1 MAVAHLNLSESL
13 FVGNLKQA
21 LYYEEN
27 FATKSKIV
35 VEDGFVLVSSKVLR
49 MYSNNLNCWLDSYY
63 VLDEVPT
70 IILPGVDKY
79 TVKLLMDLL
88 SKGTANYNSDDT
100 YIIGKIINAAERL
113 QIKIENIDNKII
125 KSSNIKADDI
135 HIKEEVVIHEEN
147 IVEDLYRNPD
157 KKIKEEVLDS
167 KSNIVETLAMNYFVK
182 PYIEQ
187 VQDSSLIITNVSK
200 PKEENGFVNQN
211 PSEET
216 RNPYDLITRTI
227 KIKEE
232 QKDTHTIYDTFKNT
246 DFNYVNAKQKQMKK
260 VITKKVQ
267 GIVKWFNVKNGY
279 GFITRNDT
287 QEDLFVHQTGII
299 KNNPIKKVK
308 SLGDGE
314 IVEFDVVMGENGNE
328 AFNVSGPEGTHV
340 QGSSYAADRR
350 KSRTRAHRTTISKLS
365 KMN

>member
-88 SKGTANYNSDDT
+88 SKGTANCNSDDT
-100 YIIGKIINAAERL
+100 SIAGKIINAAERL
-113 QIKIENIDNKII
+113 QINIENIDYKMI
-125 KSSNIKADDI
+125 KSSNIKADEI
-135 HIKEEVVIHEEN
+135 HIKEEVIIPEEK
-147 IVEDLYRNPD
+147 VFEDSYSNPD
-157 KKIKEEVLDS
+157 NKIKEEVLGS
-167 KSNIVETLAMNYFVK
+167 KSNIVEKLTMNYLVK
-182 PYIEQ
+182 PYNKKQ
-187 VQDSSLIITNVSK
+187 VQDSSLIMTNLSK
-200 PKEENGFVNQN
+200 PKEENGFVNHN
-211 PSEET
+211 PTELKKRINLE
-216 RNPYDLITRTI
+216 TRTI
-227 KIKEE
+227 KKKKE
-232 QKDTHTIYDTFKNT
+232 KY
-246 DFNYVNAKQKQMKK
+246 AKKKAVKK
-260 VITKKVQ
+260 VIAKKVQ
-267 GIVKWFNVKNGY
+267 GFVKWYNAKNGY

-287 QEDLFVHQTGII
+287 KEDLFVHRESII
-299 KNNPIKKVK
+299 KNNPMKQWK

-314 IVEFDVVMGENGNE
+314 IVEFDVVIGENGNE